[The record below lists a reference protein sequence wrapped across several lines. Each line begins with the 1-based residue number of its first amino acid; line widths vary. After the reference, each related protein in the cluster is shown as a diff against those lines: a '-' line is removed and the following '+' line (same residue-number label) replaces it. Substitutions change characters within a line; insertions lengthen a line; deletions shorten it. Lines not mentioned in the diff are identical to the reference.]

1 MAKIR
6 HMAIYTDD
14 PAKLAEF
21 YVDVFGLEKKQETRT
36 AKGGHAVW
44 LTDGYLEVALI
55 NPEKRDSPRGI
66 HHFGFTVE
74 ADERP
79 GIYTRLKAHGIEP
92 EPAPKDRPYIEDVVY
107 DPMGNKFDISGTG
120 LRPEPAGAQT
130 PANKE
135 PAHAK

>member
-21 YVDVFGLEKKQETRT
+21 YVDVFGLEKKQETHT

-55 NPEKRDSPRGI
+55 NPELRDSPRGI
-66 HHFGFTVE
+66 NHFGFTLE
-74 ADERP
+74 PEERA
-79 GIYTRLKAHGIEP
+79 GVYARLKAHGV
-92 EPAPKDRPYIEDVVY
+92 EPAKAPDDRPYIEDAVH
-107 DPMGNKFDISGTG
+107 DPAGNKFDISTTG
-120 LRPEPAGAQT
+120 LRPEPA
-130 PANKE
+130 NVK
-135 PAHAK
+135 